1 MRIAFCGLGRMGA
14 PMAARLLEADHDVT
28 VWNRTKEKGEPLE
41 QRGARVAGSPREAG
55 EGAEVAI
62 TMLADPD
69 AVREVVLGS
78 DGIAA
83 GLPKGGV
90 LLEMSTIGPV
100 AVNELAAAL
109 PSGVDLADSP
119 VLGSVPQAE
128 SGELKIFFGG
138 SGVTFARVRQVLE
151 VLGRPRRVGDL
162 GAGASLKLVVNSTL
176 GAVMVA
182 VGEALALGRALGVDD
197 DVVLD
202 TLSDSYVGGVV
213 KSKRWVIDG
222 EYGQTHFAL
231 SLAAKDLRLVT
242 QASERAGVRLRAA
255 EANRLTF
262 EEAAEAGLADAD
274 YGAVIAFLRAQAS

>member
-151 VLGRPRRVGDL
+151 VLGRSRRVGDL

-222 EYGQTHFAL
+222 ESGQTHFAL

-262 EEAAEAGLADAD
+262 EEAAEEGLADAD
-274 YGAVIAFLRAQAS
+274 YGAVTAFLREQAS